1 MNFQFMLAKPAESGF
16 SLFLER
22 LFLSFY
28 QFSQCKMHENSVF
41 SAFWSM
47 NSKFMV
53 NDFGVCYNIDKEE
66 NQPKKHRGTNYDN
79 TNHTQR

>member
-1 MNFQFMLAKPAESGF
+1 MNFQFMVAKLVESGF

-28 QFSQCKMHENSVF
+28 QFFQCKMHGNSVF

-53 NDFGVCYNIDKEE
+53 NNFQICYHISKEAR
-66 NQPKKHRGTNYDN
+66 QPKNIGGKNNDVPITS
-79 TNHTQR
+79 